1 MKRPAAAPPVHA
13 AKSRRRAA
21 GPALAGRASRSGDA
35 TMDGGGAVAAAV
47 AAIPSGRTRTKMEV
61 FRSALELMGRGDEA
75 IGTGTR
81 TGLAGARCAGWHR
94 VVASDGGFWE
104 SRAAAHAQLRALRR
118 EGARPQLGEEAR
130 LHLKGRCQARR
141 VLQASATRKST
152 LLLEWLLVRALW
164 GSPIAE
170 CGARAAACALLV
182 CRPPPRPLA

>member
-130 LHLKGRCQARR
+130 LHLGSVPSSSGTTSLGYAQEYPFAGVASGAGSLGLPDRR
-141 VLQASATRKST
+141 VRCESSSL
-152 LLLEWLLVRALW
+152 RAFGLPS
-164 GSPIAE
+164 SPS
-170 CGARAAACALLV
+170 
-182 CRPPPRPLA
+182 PP

>member
-130 LHLKGRCQARR
+130 LHLRVTRRQSDLSLRVVKRSGRGFC
-141 VLQASATRKST
+141 
-152 LLLEWLLVRALW
+152 
-164 GSPIAE
+164 
-170 CGARAAACALLV
+170 
-182 CRPPPRPLA
+182 LAMFGLG